1 MIKNFKN
8 LFVAVMVLVLGTTLA
23 GCGSSNNAAQEQYL
37 HMATG
42 NTSGTYYP
50 IGGAISEVLNQN
62 IKNMHS
68 SVQST
73 SGSVANVQFLAD
85 GAVELAIVQN
95 DIAYYAV
102 NGEEMFKDQNKYKF
116 DTLRGITALY
126 PESCQFVVLESSG
139 INSIADLKGKKV
151 VVGAEGSGAEA
162 NARQILEIYGLTYND
177 IEPQFLSFS
186 VGAKALSEGTV
197 DAAFL
202 TAGFP
207 TNAVQYAASQN
218 KIKLLPIDDAHFVG
232 LSEKYPFYKKITIPK
247 GTYSGVDQDVQTVSV
262 MALLVC
268 NDRVSNDTA
277 YQVAKTIYEHIDKIK
292 ESHYAISKLEKSDA
306 EDGMTIKVQDGA
318 DKFFKEN

>member
-1 MIKNFKN
+1 MLKHLKN
-8 LFVAVMVLVLGTTLA
+8 LFFAVMILICGSTLA
-23 GCGSSNNAAQEQYL
+23 GCGQTDNGTHEQYL

-73 SGSVANVQFLAD
+73 SGSVANLQFLAD

-102 NGEEMFKDQNKYKF
+102 NGQEMFADQNKYKF

-126 PESCQFVVLESSG
+126 PESCQIVTLESSG

-151 VVGAEGSGAEA
+151 VVGAEGSGVEA
-162 NARQILEIYGLTYND
+162 NARQILAVYGMTYDD

-186 VGAKALSEGTV
+186 VGAKALSERTV

-207 TNAVQYAASQN
+207 TNAIQYAASQS
-218 KIKLLPIDDAHFVG
+218 KIKLLGIDDEHFKM
-232 LSEKYPFYKKITIPK
+232 LSEKYPFYNKITIPK
-247 GTYSGVDQDVQTVSV
+247 GTYSGVNEDIQTVAV

-268 NDRVSNDTA
+268 NDRVSADTA
-277 YQVAKTIYEHIDKIK
+277 YQVTKTIYEHLDKIK
-292 ESHYAISKLEKSDA
+292 ESHFAISKLEKSAA
-306 EDGMTIKVQDGA
+306 EEGMTIKIQEGA
-318 DKFFKEN
+318 DKFLR

>member
-1 MIKNFKN
+1 MIKNLKN
-8 LFVAVMVLVLGTTLA
+8 IVLAALILICGTTLA
-23 GCGSSNNAAQEQYL
+23 GCGSSNNAAQEQYI
-37 HMATG
+37 HIATG

-50 IGGAISEVLNQN
+50 VGGAISEVLNKN

-73 SGSVANVQFLAD
+73 SGSVANLQFLAD
-85 GAVELAIVQN
+85 GAVEMGIVQN

-102 NGEEMFKDQNKYKF
+102 NGTEMFADQNKYKF

-126 PESCQFVVLESSG
+126 PESCQVVTLESAG

-151 VVGAEGSGAEA
+151 VVGAEGSGVEA
-162 NARQILEIYGLTYND
+162 NARQILESYGITYAD
-177 IEPQFLSFS
+177 IEPQFMSFS

-207 TNAVQYAASQN
+207 TNAIQYAASQT
-218 KIKLLPIDDAHFVG
+218 KIKLLPIDEEHFKA
-232 LSEKYPFYKKITIPK
+232 LSEKYPFYTKITIPK
-247 GTYSGVDQDVQTVSV
+247 GTYSGVDEDIQTVSV

-268 NDRVSNDTA
+268 NDRVSNDAA
-277 YQVAKTIYEHIDKIK
+277 YQVTKAIFENLDAVK
-292 ESHYAISKLEKSDA
+292 ESHFAISKLEKSA
-306 EDGMTIKVQDGA
+306 VEEGMTVKMQDGA
-318 DKFFKEN
+318 DKFFKGN

>member
-1 MIKNFKN
+1 MIKHFKN
-8 LFVAVMVLVLGTTLA
+8 IFLAVMILICGTTLA
-23 GCGSSNNAAQEQYL
+23 GCGQSDSGTQEQYL

-42 NTSGTYYP
+42 NTAGTYYP

-73 SGSVANVQFLAD
+73 SGSVANLQFLAD

-102 NGEEMFKDQNKYKF
+102 NGQEMFADQNKYKF

-126 PESCQFVVLESSG
+126 PESCQIVTLESSG

-162 NARQILEIYGLTYND
+162 NARQILAAYGITYTD

-207 TNAVQYAASQN
+207 TNAIQYAASQA
-218 KIKLLPIDDAHFVG
+218 KIKLLGIDDEHFKA
-232 LSEKYPFYKKITIPK
+232 LSEKYPFYNRITIPK
-247 GTYSGVDQDVQTVSV
+247 GTYSGVNEDIQTVAI

-268 NDRVSNDTA
+268 NDRVSADTA
-277 YQVAKTIYEHIDKIK
+277 YQVTKTIYEHLDKIK
-292 ESHYAISKLEKSDA
+292 ESHYAISKLEKSAA
-306 EDGMTIKVQDGA
+306 EEGMTIKIQEGA
-318 DKFFKEN
+318 EKFLR